1 VDEFVGGAGNDTFTG
16 LVDDAGDSTV
26 TTLDSID
33 GGDGVDTFKMSVI
46 DVPVAGLPTIDIA
59 NIETFNLRTADA
71 LTEDLTD
78 YGFSTIN
85 VIQNTA
91 ALDLTAGDSTAFNVT
106 NAGAAASTT
115 LDGGSTQT
123 VNVGNGAV
131 TLSGAAGAISV
142 THADQVAGKN
152 ISTTHGTDVTIVAD
166 ADENS
171 GNISVGNGTDNQ
183 SGAVN
188 ITQNLTSDGAA
199 LAGGAVA
206 VDGGTT
212 VNVTINGTITADAAA
227 DNGNSLG
234 AGAVSVT
241 SDGNTTDVNITQNL
255 TATDYSK
262 DATDDVPATQ
272 VLTFDALAKDETVIV
287 EGLTFTASKALT
299 AEEVAAAFANLGE
312 DSGAGNVPT
321 AGDIVSA
328 GGPVT
333 NGVYT
338 GTFSNGTWTSGAAD
352 GANVTFT
359 ADQGTAAMTVNTGDI
374 TPDSDYDAGTDNSGT
389 AESGDVSVTY
399 GAVTID
405 EDGVADA
412 SIENISVDGYAA
424 STIGGT
430 ADVDALKTLSLANS
444 DNTMT
449 VTTAAAALDLTVNNV
464 HHVVTLTATS
474 LTDLT
479 LNAVGGDSDF
489 ALKSAD
495 TTDLTID
502 AAADLGLGS
511 STLTALENATITGAG
526 AVVLDGYDATRLKTI
541 DAEGNSGG
549 VTAEINGNATTVTGG
564 DGDDDI
570 TVLNAGTPISKE
582 ISLGAGNDTVDISDG
597 GTVTA
602 LAPTAIID
610 GGADSGDLLVMDS
623 AAAAGAD
630 AAFAAKFTNFE
641 MLEIAD
647 KVVLDNGDTG
657 TPTAQDVTVDLSVL
671 GYDFVITNGTTGTD
685 ATTDADISAS
695 ALILDKMANGG
706 TVVLNDTQETYKA
719 GTDPGF
725 IKVNVV
731 DAGTGLT
738 DSLNLIT
745 TTDAGLVEAAGVET
759 INVSGSGFVTLKDAD
774 LTTVTVNGNHATII
788 DPVTGVP
795 TSYADISVVL
805 DATTT
810 SVELVDASASKGAFT
825 FDSLNDTTAT
835 VIKGGEGNDEISIS
849 GQNDEVHAGDGNDR
863 ITIANTADASVVE
876 GGAGNDLFDVTGA
889 TLGLE
894 AYATITDFKAG
905 DQIKIN
911 ATNFESQGVV
921 VTDPTEMTLTDWF
934 TAAFNQTDAGE
945 AIWFQHNDNTYIV
958 DNAGVSGAGFEAGS
972 DVIIK
977 LTGLVDLD
985 TAAFNDA
992 GIIEMA

>member
-328 GGPVT
+328 DGPVT

-444 DNTMT
+444 AGTMG
-449 VTTAAAALDLTVNNV
+449 VTTAAATLDLTVDDVNDA
-464 HHVVTLTATS
+464 VTLTAAS
-474 LTDLT
+474 LLDLT
-479 LNAVGGDSDF
+479 LNAVGDDSAF
-489 ALKSAD
+489 ALASAA

-502 AAADLGLGS
+502 ATADLDLTG
-511 STLTALENATITGAG
+511 STLGALVNATIGGAG
-526 AVVLDGYDATRLKTI
+526 AVILAGQTAATLETI
-541 DAEGNSGG
+541 DASGNTGG
-549 VTAEINGNATTVTGG
+549 VAASINGDATAVTGG
-564 DGDDDI
+564 DGGDEI
-570 TVLNAGTPISKE
+570 TVLNAGTAIDQE
-582 ISLGAGNDTVDISDG
+582 ISLGAGDDAIDLSDG

-602 LAPTAIID
+602 VAPTATID
-610 GGADSGDLLVMDS
+610 GGADTDLLVMDS

-641 MLEIAD
+641 QLEIAD
-647 KVVLDNGDTG
+647 KVALNNGT
-657 TPTAQDVTVDLSVL
+657 TAQDVTVDLSVL
-671 GYDFVITNGTTGTD
+671 GYDYVITNGTTDTAD
-685 ATTDADISAS
+685 VDISAS
-695 ALILDKMANGG
+695 ALILDNMANGG
-706 TVVLNDTQETYKA
+706 TVELNDTQDETDFTA
-719 GTDPGF
+719 TTGPGS

-731 DAGTGLT
+731 DAGTSGT

-745 TTDAGLVEAAGVET
+745 HADAGLVEAAGVET
-759 INVSGSGFVTLKDAD
+759 INVSGSNSVTLKDAD
-774 LTTVTVNGNHATII
+774 LTTVTVNGDHATTF
-788 DPVTGVP
+788 DPVTGEP

-810 SVELVDASASKGAFT
+810 SVELVDASASMGAFT
-825 FDSLNDTTAT
+825 FDSLDDTTAT
-835 VIKGGEGNDEISIS
+835 VIKGGEGDDEISIS
-849 GQNDEVHAGDGNDR
+849 GQNDEVYAGAGDDR

-876 GGAGNDLFDVTGA
+876 GGEGNDLFDITGA
-889 TLGLE
+889 TLGKE
-894 AYATITDFKAG
+894 AYATISDFEAG
-905 DQIKIN
+905 DQIAVN
-911 ATNFESQGVV
+911 AFSFKSQGVV
-921 VTDPTEMTLTDWF
+921 VTDPSEMTLTDWF
-934 TAAFNQTDAGE
+934 TAAFNQTVATE

-958 DNAGVSGAGFEAGS
+958 DNNTTTDDFVAGD
-972 DVIIK
+972 DVIVK

-985 TAAFNDA
+985 AAAFNDA